1 MVPFSVDVNPRGG
14 SSTSEG
20 HDDLSTPQ
28 PRPSSHELSVD
39 VQLDYQQLPEEGKQ
53 SWGVFQRK
61 CLED

>member
-1 MVPFSVDVNPRGG
+1 MVPFQWTLILGG
-14 SSTSEG
+14 VA

-53 SWGVFQRK
+53 SWGV
-61 CLED
+61 